1 MGVLHGQRVLIQ
13 FQDTNGNWLTENSI
27 DDDNGQYVYQRMRE
41 VARSRPDRRVRAIY
55 ERGGL
60 IDVM

>member
-1 MGVLHGQRVLIQ
+1 MGVLQGQRVLIQ
-13 FQDTNGNWLTENSI
+13 FQDVNGNWLTENSI
-27 DDDNGQYVYQRMRE
+27 DDDNGQYVYQRMKE
-41 VARSRPDRRVRAIY
+41 VASSRPNRRVRAIY